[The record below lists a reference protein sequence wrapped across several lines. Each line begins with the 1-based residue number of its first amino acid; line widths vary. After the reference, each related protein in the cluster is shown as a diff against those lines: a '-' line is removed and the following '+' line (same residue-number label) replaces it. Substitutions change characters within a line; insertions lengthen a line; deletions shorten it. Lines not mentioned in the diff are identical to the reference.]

1 MTSKNIPELV
11 IRPRQ
16 GLLGIDAAE
25 LWRYRELFVFLA
37 WRDILIRYK
46 QTALGVL
53 WAVIQPLLT
62 MIIFTIIFGKVASL
76 PSGGAPYAILTL
88 SAVLPWQFFSNA
100 ITQSSNSVV
109 GAGNMVQKVYFPR
122 LIIPVSST
130 LSGALDFLI
139 SIVLLFALMLWYGVA
154 FTWTLLLLPLF
165 ALLALAAAL
174 SVGIWMSALNVKY
187 RDVKYIIPFVVSMG
201 MYVSPVGYMSS
212 IVPKEWQFWYSLNP
226 MVGVIDGFRWAVL
239 GSGFEPHWPA
249 FLTSVAVVAVLFVT
263 SLAYFRA
270 TERTFADII

>member
-1 MTSKNIPELV
+1 MSEPAPLELV
-11 IRPRQ
+11 IRPRS

-37 WRDILIRYK
+37 WRDILVRYK
-46 QTALGVL
+46 QTAIGIL
-53 WAVIQPLLT
+53 WAVIQPVLT
-62 MIIFTIIFGKVASL
+62 MIIFTVIFGKVAEL
-76 PSGGAPYAILTL
+76 PSGGAPYAVMTMA
-88 SAVLPWQFFSNA
+88 AVIPWQFFANA
-100 ITQSSNSVV
+100 IAQSSQSVV
-109 GAGNMVQKVYFPR
+109 GSQNMVQKVYFPR

-130 LSGALDFLI
+130 LSGAVDFLI
-139 SIVLLFALMLWYGVA
+139 SLGLLLALMLWYGVA

-165 ALLALAAAL
+165 SLLALAAAL

-187 RDVKYIIPFVVSMG
+187 RDVKYIVPFVVSMG
-201 MYVSPVGYMSS
+201 LYVSPVGYMSS
-212 IVPKEWQFWYSLNP
+212 VVPKDWQFWYSLNP

-239 GSGFEPHWPA
+239 GHGFEPYWPG
-249 FLTSVAVVAVLFVT
+249 FWTSIVVVFVLLAT